1 MFPYADNP
9 EDYWTGYFTSRPGAK
24 KQVRDGQA
32 LLHQTQAYFAK
43 KALKNSSY
51 MNEIKNVSE
60 TLLDAMGV
68 YQHHDAVA
76 GTAKQHVADNY
87 VVHLSREMANNNKV
101 YGKLI
106 REQIKNDLNLT
117 IDA

>member
-1 MFPYADNP
+1 M
-9 EDYWTGYFTSRPGAK
+9 
-24 KQVRDGQA
+24 RDGQTN
-32 LLHQTQAYFAK
+32 LHASNFLYAMKAIQEGTSEDEMREIMDAK
-43 KALKNSSY
+43 DG
-51 MNEIKNVSE
+51 V
-60 TLLDAMGV
+60 LDWMGV

-76 GTAKQHVADNY
+76 GTAKQYVADNY